1 MSKSVI
7 ALRSFCLTNIRRK
20 FKENCTIFHNEH
32 CTQNPLDRGV
42 TRVALEEARNIPGSK
57 LIVYR
62 KARTYYDLSNVNLQV
77 LFEGKSKAIYRFI
90 TSIYAGH
97 RGEEATVDLDRIIK
111 AKDLIKGPSLFHDQ
125 FAGLTGYLRWRKYKE
140 DYAVYIHETSLDSQ
154 GIKWALP
161 RYLEKKILSHSKLII
176 TNSKWNAQILSSHG
190 FKSEVVYPGCY
201 PKED

>member
-1 MSKSVI
+1 MNIV
-7 ALRSFCLTNIRRK
+7 LRILWTG
-20 FKENCTIFHNEH
+20 
-32 CTQNPLDRGV
+32 GV

-201 PKED
+201 PKEKINLEREKIVVAVSLWDEGRKPEIYGK